1 MFKIFVKLAAAIL
14 DKIAPEDKPRA
25 DMFLPRKFQ
34 VLSVVLTVIGIL
46 LGVYAFLRTPLW
58 AVIVSPVCLILGISL
73 FLCWRNQKITV
84 LSDETFEY
92 STFLGKKTVYRFD
105 EIKGIRKNSDS
116 MTMFVGDGKV
126 HIESAAVMTKAL
138 SERINRQLAA
148 MYGQSEE

>member
-1 MFKIFVKLAAAIL
+1 MIQSVVKLVL
-14 DKIAPEDKPRA
+14 KLFKKSAPLGPKRA
-25 DMFLPRKFQ
+25 DMYLP
-34 VLSVVLTVIGIL
+34 LWL
-46 LGVYAFLRTPLW
+46 LIFGLLLVACGVGCGVYALVSFTVGF
-58 AVIVSPVCLILGISL
+58 VIAAPICLILGITAI
-73 FLCWRNQKITV
+73 LCWRNQKITI

-138 SERINRQLAA
+138 TERLNRQLAL

>member
-1 MFKIFVKLAAAIL
+1 MFKLFVKLGTAIL
-14 DKIAPEDKPRA
+14 ELIAPEDKPRA
-25 DMFLPRKFQ
+25 DMFLPRKLQ
-34 VLSVVLTVIGIL
+34 VFSVVLMVIGII
-46 LGVYAFLRTPLW
+46 LGVYAILNFTLW
-58 AVIVSPVCLILGISL
+58 AVIISPLCLILGIAA

-84 LSDETFEY
+84 LSEETFEY

-105 EIKGIRKNSDS
+105 EIKMIRKNSDS

-138 SERINRQLAA
+138 TERINKQLAA